1 MNIQYYTLKIRS
13 FETTASRLTH
23 PCFDDYVK
31 LKKQTKKKKNI
42 K

>member
-1 MNIQYYTLKIRS
+1 MNIQYYTLKIGS
-13 FETTASRLTH
+13 FETSASRLTH

-31 LKKQTKKKKNI
+31 LKKQKNKKNI

>member
-1 MNIQYYTLKIRS
+1 MNIQYYTLKIGS

-31 LKKQTKKKKNI
+31 LKQNKTKQKNI